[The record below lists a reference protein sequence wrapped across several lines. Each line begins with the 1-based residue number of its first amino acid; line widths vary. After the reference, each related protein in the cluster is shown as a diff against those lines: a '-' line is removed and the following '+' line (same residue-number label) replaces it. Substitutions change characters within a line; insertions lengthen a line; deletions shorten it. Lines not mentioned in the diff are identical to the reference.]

1 MEKRIGKAHES
12 VDAAGV
18 AGLVA
23 AVRGGVV
30 GAQFQRQRLDQQSA
44 ETAHRPVA
52 AIVNHSSVL
61 PDAKKKGGIKKKHQ
75 KKKEGASV
83 TRVHRN
89 FFSFFLIEKSMK
101 IVFYRR
107 SRPSKPTWQVVH
119 QNETRFGNGCHR
131 LLLQHTEPIRADCFF
146 VVVDFQSRSAT
157 VVWTKKKRSTIGNK
171 AAVIIG

>member
-23 AVRGGVV
+23 AVWGGVV

-61 PDAKKKGGIKKKHQ
+61 PDAKKKREAPRSLEFTAI
-75 KKKEGASV
+75 SFL
-83 TRVHRN
+83 
-89 FFSFFLIEKSMK
+89 FF
-101 IVFYRR
+101 
-107 SRPSKPTWQVVH
+107 
-119 QNETRFGNGCHR
+119 
-131 LLLQHTEPIRADCFF
+131 
-146 VVVDFQSRSAT
+146 
-157 VVWTKKKRSTIGNK
+157 
-171 AAVIIG
+171 

>member
-23 AVRGGVV
+23 AVWGGVV

-75 KKKEGASV
+75 KKRKAPRSLEFTAISFL
-83 TRVHRN
+83 
-89 FFSFFLIEKSMK
+89 FF
-101 IVFYRR
+101 
-107 SRPSKPTWQVVH
+107 
-119 QNETRFGNGCHR
+119 
-131 LLLQHTEPIRADCFF
+131 
-146 VVVDFQSRSAT
+146 
-157 VVWTKKKRSTIGNK
+157 
-171 AAVIIG
+171 